1 MGNFVF
7 PDSDT
12 FDITVDVTLTRSH
25 RKSIKIK
32 DGFYRRYVDQAASFD
47 YIKYGSEDTYD
58 LTFRIVRFPI
68 SEDTYECLVT
78 NLPEKNFPVEKL
90 KEIYNSRWGIESS
103 FRKLKYTIGLSHY
116 HSYKPDFIKQEIWAK
131 FIAYNATELLVAHTV
146 VVHGKRKYSY
156 KSKLYACCTYMQ
168 NLSPSPHGDRFHK
181 CDGTVTKGISPD
193 PLRSTIPKT

>member
-1 MGNFVF
+1 MNRIAEQAFFSFFCNSPPTYRGRRILAIYYV
-7 PDSDT
+7 
-12 FDITVDVTLTRSH
+12 
-25 RKSIKIK
+25 K

-78 NLPEKNFPVEKL
+78 NLPKENFSVEKL

-116 HSYKPDFIKQEIWAK
+116 HSYKPDFIKP
-131 FIAYNATELLVAHTV
+131 
-146 VVHGKRKYSY
+146 R
-156 KSKLYACCTYMQ
+156 
-168 NLSPSPHGDRFHK
+168 
-181 CDGTVTKGISPD
+181 
-193 PLRSTIPKT
+193 